1 MKSSVLLG
9 FSLILVS
16 AVASGVFGV
25 ALRRRRVFSVEL
37 MWLIIFLTGYLLL
50 PHAIVMLALPGWDA
64 ALGKVGFVGLAPGI
78 LFGLGWGVASLFFAH
93 GIAMLGVSLGYA
105 IIMGLIIAVGS
116 SLPLLRHWA
125 AVADATRVAAVAGIA
140 LCLVGVVLCGR
151 AGMLRERAGSQTQAR
166 RFGLGL
172 ALCVLSGVLSA
183 SANLGFEFSE
193 PVARAFATQKHPALA
208 SIARWLPIYWG
219 GSFVVLVFSVL
230 RVSQRREWALLVAPG
245 ARRELGWSLFAAA
258 LLVLGLLPYG
268 IGAHLMGPL
277 GTSVGFAVN
286 TAGSMLVAN
295 VMGLWL
301 GEWRLSPTI
310 SRVWLWAG
318 LITLVA
324 AVIVLAGRAV

>member
-1 MKSSVLLG
+1 MKPSLLLG

-16 AVASGVFGV
+16 AVASGVFGI

-64 ALGKVGFVGLAPGI
+64 ALTRAGFASLAPGI
-78 LFGLGWGVASLFFAH
+78 GFGLGWGVASLLFAH

-116 SLPLLRHWA
+116 SLPLLRHWSE
-125 AVADATRVAAVAGIA
+125 VADSTRVAAVAGIA
-140 LCLVGVVLCGR
+140 LCLVGVALCGR
-151 AGMLRERAGSQTQAR
+151 AGMLRERAGSQTRAR
-166 RFGLGL
+166 RCGLGL

-193 PVARAFATQKHPALA
+193 PITRAFGPQTHPVLA
-208 SIARWLPIYWG
+208 SIARWLPVYWG
-219 GSFVVLVFSVL
+219 GSFVVLVFSVVQ
-230 RVSQRREWALLVAPG
+230 VSRRREWALLVAPG
-245 ARRELGWSLFAAA
+245 ARRELGWSLVAAA

-268 IGAHLMGPL
+268 MGAHLMGSA

-286 TAGSMLVAN
+286 TAGSLLVAN

-301 GEWRLSPTI
+301 GEWRQAPTI
-310 SRVWLWAG
+310 SRAWLRAG
-318 LITLVA
+318 LLTLIA
-324 AVIVLAGRAV
+324 AVIVLAARAG